1 MPRRSKSSNDP
12 NSDGLLVI
20 LAPQGMTDPS
30 QVADRLK
37 GHAKVHGKPV
47 LASWMGGATTGAGEA
62 ILNATGVPTFPYPDT
77 AARAFT
83 YMWRYSYNL
92 RGLYETPALA
102 QGPELDVPSRSR
114 VEAIIENARSR
125 RRVLLTEFESKQILS
140 LYGIP
145 TVETRIA
152 RDENEAL
159 KCASEVSY
167 PVVLKVFS
175 ETITHKS
182 DVGGVK
188 LNLPVEESVRSAF
201 RAIKSCVGEKAG
213 PEHFMGV
220 TVQPMVRLD
229 GYELILG
236 SSVDPQFGPVILFGS
251 GGQLVEVYRD
261 RALALPPLN
270 TTLAQRLMELTRIH
284 TALGGVRG
292 RKAAN
297 MEALKAVLVAFSEL
311 VVELPR
317 IAEIDINPLV
327 ISSDKL
333 LALDARVV
341 LADPK
346 IKDEDLPRSAIRP
359 YPSQYVSHWK
369 MRDGTAVVIRPIRPE
384 DEPLMVR
391 FHESLSEE
399 SVYLRYFHMAQLST
413 RVAHERLIRKCFID
427 YDREVALVAELT
439 DAHTRNSCITA
450 VARLSRAPSAE
461 EAEIGVIVA

>member
-1 MPRRSKSSNDP
+1 MDP
-12 NSDGLLVI
+12 V
-20 LAPQGMTDPS
+20 
-30 QVADRLK
+30 
-37 GHAKVHGKPV
+37 
-47 LASWMGGATTGAGEA
+47 
-62 ILNATGVPTFPYPDT
+62 
-77 AARAFT
+77 
-83 YMWRYSYNL
+83 
-92 RGLYETPALA
+92 
-102 QGPELDVPSRSR
+102 
-114 VEAIIENARSR
+114 
-125 RRVLLTEFESKQILS
+125 
-140 LYGIP
+140 
-145 TVETRIA
+145 
-152 RDENEAL
+152 
-159 KCASEVSY
+159 
-167 PVVLKVFS
+167 
-175 ETITHKS
+175 
-182 DVGGVK
+182 
-188 LNLPVEESVRSAF
+188 
-201 RAIKSCVGEKAG
+201 
-213 PEHFMGV
+213 
-220 TVQPMVRLD
+220 
-229 GYELILG
+229 
-236 SSVDPQFGPVILFGS
+236 FGPVILFGS

-270 TTLAQRLMELTRIH
+270 MTLALRLMELTRIYA
-284 TALGGVRG
+284 ALQGVRG
-292 RKAAN
+292 RKAVN
-297 MEALKAVLVAFSEL
+297 LEALKAGLVAFSEL

-461 EAEIGVIVA
+461 EAEIGVIVADRFQHQGLGTELIKKLVDIARTEKIKRIMADFHSENSAIRHLAQHGGASVKRTSDPTCFRIQLDL